1 MSAQATRCWVGAA
14 FLLGSAVLMTGCV
27 SFSPPSTRTNIRSSA
42 TSSVLRQDEIA
53 RSHANS
59 AYEAVQLARPVF
71 LMSGVDLAPLAQRQV
86 YLNGMRLGGIDELRA
101 IPASSVLEIRFVRAI
116 DASGSGIGQ
125 QGGAILVVSKVGR

>member
-1 MSAQATRCWVGAA
+1 
-14 FLLGSAVLMTGCV
+14 
-27 SFSPPSTRTNIRSSA
+27 
-42 TSSVLRQDEIA
+42 LRQDEIA